1 MKKLV
6 IFSVVSSLVLLA
18 CSSEETATTEP
29 AAVVEDAAPETSPEE
44 APVAETGDEAQ
55 PELVEESAAEPDDE
69 QADDQPILLARDTEP
84 ATASAAPRD
93 WKFSEGKQYHRLVPT
108 QPTVGGADKI
118 EVAEIFW
125 YGCPHCYTFEP
136 AINGWAENIPA
147 NARFI
152 RIPAVWNPLARLHG
166 RLYYTE
172 EVLAR
177 NGKLKDVKA
186 FHTAVFTEFHRRSN
200 RLTSEDSIQKLF
212 ERFGVGQDDFLNT
225 WNSFEVNQKVRVADD
240 LVRRYNVTGV
250 PAVVVNG
257 KYRTGAGPNEA
268 GSVKT
273 LLQVVDELIE
283 RETIR

>member
-1 MKKLV
+1 MNK
-6 IFSVVSSLVLLA
+6 IVVLSLASSFVLFA
-18 CSSEETATTEP
+18 CSSEEPATTEP
-29 AAVVEDAAPETSPEE
+29 AAVVEEAAPETSPEE
-44 APVAETGDEAQ
+44 GAVEETGDEAQ

-69 QADDQPILLARDTEP
+69 QADNQPILLARDTEP
-84 ATASAAPRD
+84 VTDAPRD

-125 YGCPHCYTFEP
+125 YGCPHCFSIEP
-136 AINGWAENIPA
+136 AINSWAEKVPA
-147 NARFI
+147 NARFV

-177 NGKLKDVKA
+177 NGKLA
-186 FHTAVFTEFHRRSN
+186 NMEEFHTAVFNEFHRKSN
-200 RLTSEDSIQKLF
+200 RLTSEGAIQKLF
-212 ERFGVGQDDFLNT
+212 EGFGVGQDDFLNA
-225 WNSFEVNQKVRVADD
+225 WNSFEVNQKIRVADD

-250 PAVVVNG
+250 PAVVING

-268 GSVKT
+268 GSVRT
-273 LLQVVDELIE
+273 MLEVMDELVA
-283 RETIR
+283 RETVR